1 MADAVYWLIVVEGPV
16 PGQKID
22 LADGERIIG
31 REPGADIVI
40 NSPAVSRR
48 HARVRV
54 EEQAITL
61 EDLGSSNGT
70 FVNRVMLK
78 GRIGLRP
85 GDQVALGGSILLELG
100 VNPPQQL
107 MDATIIETTKG
118 DVPGEPSQTVQGEI
132 APDKRNVAIQPPLLE
147 VTIAGRKPV
156 LYTLNQPHISIGRQE
171 GNDIVIASPIV
182 SRRMATLKQ
191 NGRGYT
197 LAVSPEATNPVLFEG
212 RPMTGE
218 EPLRHGQLLRIGG
231 TDPGAMVTLRYLSPN
246 ETSTVVP
253 QELSLAGKEI
263 ITIGRDPTNDIVI
276 DAPQVSRFHAQ
287 IERIGQRCRVTD
299 LRSMNGTFVNHQ
311 RIEGSRW
318 LQPDDTVRIAGNRF
332 VVGDMS
338 LSRVDESGGLSVE
351 AVGLNKQVRKDL
363 NLLKD
368 ISLVF
373 QPREFIAVVG
383 QSGGGKSTLVDAI
396 AGYRPATAGK
406 VLVNGIDVYRNFD
419 AIRNEIGYV
428 PQRDII
434 HMELTVYQAL
444 DYAAR
449 LRMPADTTHEERHKR
464 IMQVLEDLDLTDRKD
479 VQVSRLS
486 GGQQKRVSIGVELL
500 TEPGLFFLDEPTSG
514 LDPGTETALMQLM
527 RRLADQGRTII
538 LITHATKNIM
548 LADKVVFLARGGYL
562 AWFGSPDEAL
572 TYFDQ
577 YRPERE
583 RHTSP
588 IEFDEIYAILDDPSK
603 GTAEDWANRF
613 RKHAACTRYIAGPLA
628 ASGHDLSLSRGT
640 ASQPAPKSGDQA
652 RRAIH
657 NSVSGLRQFFILS
670 ARNMQILIRD
680 RPSLVLMLAV
690 APIVSMLDVIL
701 SLVLGRDLFSYT
713 SGDISS
719 AVTSLFM
726 PVMYSIMVGALA
738 QMREFVKES
747 EIYRR
752 ERLVNLKVLP
762 YVLSKVWVAA
772 LLGLY
777 QALVYTA
784 VHYLSFKMPGSWTE
798 FFMIYVSLCLSTL
811 AGMMLGLASS
821 ALAPN
826 ANAAPLIVILFL
838 VPQFVL
844 GGAMIPVPGY
854 ISGPTSA
861 RWAFEAVVAASGAG
875 SDVAADICWAL
886 PANVRD
892 NLTLADK
899 QARGCRCMGI
909 SALNPN
915 SCNVPGIGKAYDPA
929 INQPKPI
936 QPQDIGNPPAQPAMP
951 PEPQAPAQNTD
962 PAQMGAYL
970 QALKNY
976 QAQADQIQANYKTQM
991 QAYQARADTYQ
1002 QQIAQYQTALTDW
1015 QVKRNSAVGEAE
1027 GIIKGFYDDFSW
1039 TIVDKSNRAAFWGKM
1054 IHTWAMQ
1061 GVIILVLLIACI
1073 LLIWRKD
1080 TV

>member
-1 MADAVYWLIVVEGPV
+1 MADAVFWLIVVEGPV
-16 PGQKID
+16 PGQKIN
-22 LADGERIIG
+22 LAGGQMIIG
-31 REPGADIVI
+31 RDDAADIVI
-40 NSPAVSRR
+40 SSPAVSRR
-48 HARVRV
+48 HASIRT
-54 EEQAITL
+54 EEREVIL

-70 FVNRVMLK
+70 FVNNVPLK
-78 GRIGLRP
+78 GRGVLHP
-85 GDQVALGGSILLELG
+85 GDRVALGSSILLELG
-100 VNPPQQL
+100 ANPAQQP
-107 MDATIIETTKG
+107 MDATILETTNG
-118 DVPGEPSQTVQGEI
+118 DLSGGLGQTLQGEI
-132 APDKRNVAIQPPLLE
+132 ASIRKSVAIQPPLFE
-147 VTIAGRKPV
+147 VTIAGGKPV
-156 LYTLNQPHISIGRQE
+156 LYTLSQPHISIGRQE

-182 SRRMATLKQ
+182 SRQMATLKQ
-191 NGRGYT
+191 NGWGYS
-197 LAVSPEATNPVLFEG
+197 LAVSPEATNPVLLEG
-212 RPMTGE
+212 RPVTKE
-218 EPLRHGQLLRIGG
+218 EPLHHGQLFRIGG
-231 TDPGAMVTLRYLSPN
+231 TDAGAMVTFRYLSPN
-246 ETSTVVP
+246 QTSSVVP
-253 QELSLAGKEI
+253 QIISLVGKEQ
-263 ITIGRDPTNDIVI
+263 ITIGRDPSNDIVI

-287 IERIGQRCRVTD
+287 IERIGQRCRITD
-299 LRSMNGTFVNHQ
+299 LRSTNGTFVNHQ

-318 LQPDDTVRIAGNRF
+318 LQPNEAIRIAGNRF

-338 LSRVDESGGLSVE
+338 LARVDENGGLSVE

-373 QPREFIAVVG
+373 HPREFIVVVG

-406 VLVNGIDVYRNFD
+406 VLVNGIDVYRDFD

-434 HMELTVYQAL
+434 HMELSVYQAL

-449 LRMPADTTHEERHKR
+449 LRMPADTTPEERHKR
-464 IMQVLEDLDLTDRKD
+464 ILQVLEDLDLTHRKD
-479 VQVSRLS
+479 VQISRLS

-500 TEPGLFFLDEPTSG
+500 TQPGLFFLDEPTSG

-527 RRLADQGRTII
+527 RRLADQGHTVI
-538 LITHATKNIM
+538 LITHATKNVM

-562 AWFGSPDEAL
+562 AWFGPPDEAL
-572 TYFDQ
+572 TYFDR

-583 RHTSP
+583 RRARQ

-603 GTAEDWANRF
+603 GSAEEWANRF
-613 RKHAACTRYIAGPLA
+613 RQHAAYARYIVGPLA
-628 ASGHDLSLSRGT
+628 ASGHELSISGVK
-640 ASQPAPKSGDQA
+640 ASEPAPRSAGQV
-652 RRAIH
+652 RRASR

-670 ARNMQILIRD
+670 ARNIRILVRD

-701 SLVLGRDLFSYT
+701 SLVLGRDLFSFN

-726 PVMYSIMVGALA
+726 PIMYSIMVGALA

-752 ERLVNLKVLP
+752 ERLVNLRILP
-762 YVLSKVWVAA
+762 YVLSKVWVAG
-772 LLGLY
+772 LLALY

-784 VHYLSFKMPGSWTE
+784 VHYLAFKMPGSGTE

-811 AGMMLGLASS
+811 AGMMLGLVSS

-826 ANAAPLIVILFL
+826 ANAASLIVILFL

-861 RWAFEAVVAASGAG
+861 RWAFEALVAVAGPG
-875 SDVAADICWAL
+875 SDVAADACWAL
-886 PANVRD
+886 PANIRD
-892 NLTLADK
+892 HLTLADK

-909 SALNPN
+909 RALDAN
-915 SCNVPGIGKAYDPA
+915 SCNFPGLGKAYDPV
-929 INQPKPI
+929 INQPEPI
-936 QPQDIGNPPAQPAMP
+936 QPQGIGNPPLQPAIP
-951 PEPQAPAQNTD
+951 PQPQAPGQNANAAQT
-962 PAQMGAYL
+962 AAYL
-970 QALKNY
+970 QALQNY
-976 QAQADQIQANYKTQM
+976 QAQVDQIQAGYKTQM
-991 QAYQARADTYQ
+991 QAYQARADIYQ
-1002 QQIAQYQTALTDW
+1002 KQIAQYQTALTNW

-1027 GIIKGFYDDFSW
+1027 GIIQGFYDGFRW
-1039 TIVDKSNRAAFWGKM
+1039 TIVDKGNMAAFWAKI
-1054 IHTWAMQ
+1054 IHTWLMQ
-1061 GVIILVLLIACI
+1061 GVIILVLLIASI